1 MQLHNIQPKT
11 KQASKKRVG
20 RGGKRGTYSGRGVKG
35 QRSRAGHNI
44 RPGLRDLLIS
54 IPKLRGY
61 RNKPTGKKYVTVD
74 IASIAQLTEP
84 TITKEVLIE
93 NGLIRP
99 RENAKITGG
108 GEDKVKKEIVG
119 IAVTKSARAIIEKSG
134 GSIS

>member
-11 KQASKKRVG
+11 KRASKKRVG

-74 IASIAQLTEP
+74 IARIAQLTEP
-84 TITKEVLIE
+84 TITKEVLVE

-108 GEDKVKKEIVG
+108 SEDKVKKEIVG
-119 IAVTKSARAIIEKSG
+119 IAVTKSARAII
-134 GSIS
+134 

>member
-1 MQLHNIQPKT
+1 MQLHNIKPKT
-11 KQASKKRVG
+11 KRATKKRVG

-35 QRSRAGHNI
+35 QRARSGHKI

-61 RNKPTGKKYVTVD
+61 RNKPTGKKYATVD
-74 IASIAQLTEP
+74 IARIAELTEP

-93 NGLIRP
+93 HGLIRP
-99 RENAKITGG
+99 REHAKITGG

-134 GSIS
+134 GSVS